1 MLNHSIPNQEGIGAV
16 KSYLEN
22 SKTNSLILIISSFLW
37 LILTLNKL
45 TFNNKNYLQTAGTH
59 GDKVHTELCKP
70 IYGPLR
76 GNIPL
81 STFGEEIEPV
91 STLH

>member
-1 MLNHSIPNQEGIGAV
+1 MDGKSLYTNIPNQEGIDAV
-16 KSYLEN
+16 KSYLQN
-22 SKTNSLILIISSFLW
+22 ADTNSLIPVISSFLW
-37 LILTLNKL
+37 LILTSINFTINDK
-45 TFNNKNYLQTAGTH
+45 NNV
-59 GDKVHTELCKP
+59 DKVRTELCKP

-81 STFGEEIEPV
+81 STFDGQIDPV